1 MLSPETAMLTQF
13 NDKEGPEFRQ
23 LMTGI
28 TGGCVC
34 MIVLMIAVFM
44 MIQSTKQLNI
54 LKKMEENT

>member
-1 MLSPETAMLTQF
+1 MMTQF